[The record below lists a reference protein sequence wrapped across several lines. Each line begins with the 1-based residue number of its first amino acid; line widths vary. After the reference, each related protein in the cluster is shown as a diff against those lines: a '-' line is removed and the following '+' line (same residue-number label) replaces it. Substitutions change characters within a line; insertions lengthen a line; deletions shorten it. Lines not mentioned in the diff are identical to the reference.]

1 MSLSSQGIEYDVTD
15 IKKHSDEFIEKF
27 NELKNINDS
36 NKISIWSN
44 KIYLDGSVFGTQW
57 FMRKFTGQ
65 GRETV
70 KAYFEQQFS
79 DYIKLLEMMIA
90 AERTIRYIDDRYKEL
105 LNIMND
111 NKEFINTIKSGL
123 DHTKNMYKDDNKLNM
138 SDTIDNIISKLDSYI
153 NQYDKLKKLYDNRLI
168 DSVIPKG
175 FTISDT
181 GSDPGSPIIN
191 PFSCMPYGIAPRLF
205 MMNRERSQSED

>member
-65 GRETV
+65 GRNTV
-70 KAYFEQQFS
+70 KDYFEQQFS